1 MNTKQ
6 TNLLKYSLILT
17 LFVFPEF
24 AFAASSPVVGVLE
37 WLLNL
42 LVSDIG
48 RTAAI
53 IAVVIF
59 GFLTLRGEFS
69 YLRGGTIILGI
80 TFIFGAAWFVDS
92 IRASA
97 S

>member
-24 AFAASSPVVGVLE
+24 AFAASNPVVGALE

-48 RTAAI
+48 RIAAM
-53 IAVVIF
+53 IAVVV
-59 GFLTLRGEFS
+59 
-69 YLRGGTIILGI
+69 LGI
-80 TFIFGAAWFVDS
+80 GSFVGYFNFQRAGMIVMGIVLIFGAAWFVDS
-92 IRASA
+92 ITASA